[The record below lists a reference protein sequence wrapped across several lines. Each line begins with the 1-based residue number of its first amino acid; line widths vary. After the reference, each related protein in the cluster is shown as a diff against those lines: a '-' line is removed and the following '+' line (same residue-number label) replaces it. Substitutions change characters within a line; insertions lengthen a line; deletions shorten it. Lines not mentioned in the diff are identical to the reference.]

1 MSKESSVAPK
11 ERINVKFVPATGDET
26 EEIELPMKTVVMGDF
41 TGRPDDRPL
50 EERDSISIDKAN
62 FDQVLKEMGIKKDLV
77 VSNKLTDEDSEAIMQ
92 VNLKID
98 SLDDFRPDN
107 VAKQVPEIKS
117 LVDLRDALTALKGP
131 LGNMPDFRRALN
143 DLISDE
149 ELQKTITAELN
160 AENAEKADDSENDSK
175 E

>member
-1 MSKESSVAPK
+1 MSKDSSVAPK
-11 ERINVKFVPATGDET
+11 ERINVKFVPATGDAN
-26 EEIELPMKTVVMGDF
+26 EEIELPMKTVVLGDF
-41 TGRPDDRPL
+41 TGRQDDRPL
-50 EERDSISIDKAN
+50 EERDAVSIDKNN
-62 FDQVLKEMGIKKDLV
+62 FDQVLKEMGIDKNLV
-77 VSNKLTDEDSEAIMQ
+77 VSNKLTDEQESVLQ

-98 SLDDFRPDN
+98 SMEDFRPDH

-143 DLISDE
+143 DLISDPEMQKKIAE
-149 ELQKTITAELN
+149 ELKAEG
-160 AENAEKADDSENDSK
+160 ADDSADSK

>member
-1 MSKESSVAPK
+1 MSKDSSVAPK
-11 ERINVKFVPATGDET
+11 ERINVRFVPATGNSN

-41 TGRPDDRPL
+41 TGRPDDRTL
-50 EERDSISIDKAN
+50 EERDAINIDKNN
-62 FDQVLKEMGIKKDLV
+62 FDNVLREMAIEKDLV
-77 VSNKLTDEDSEAIMQ
+77 VNNTLSDEEGESALQ

-98 SLDDFRPDN
+98 SMEDFRPDN
-107 VAKQVPEIKS
+107 IARQVPEIKS

-143 DLISDE
+143 DLIGDE
-149 ELQKTITAELN
+149 EMQRKIAEELSQ
-160 AENAEKADDSENDSK
+160 EADADSSE